1 MAELQEQTLEAARQE
16 EALREEQSNLEKTTG
31 ALQEQ
36 ARDLEQV
43 MPSQTEQSD
52 TDESRDARRQDQ
64 LLQQLRTELATER
77 SRRDLTELE
86 TEELAL
92 KLDDARD
99 AAALVADQE
108 QWTDDAKVEWHQEAL
123 VQLYENHRREMRRL
137 RREAAKL
144 ERLQHRAQSKRSAQA
159 EDVSALKWSVEQLS
173 HQNEA
178 LAGRAGTVT
187 EHVLER
193 ERHRCANA
201 EMEEA
206 DGALEAAL
214 SEELHRQQAR
224 IHMLESAAL
233 RLGQGREGLKRHR
246 QAQHAEAV
254 RLESR
259 LRTLRA
265 QRDTFG
271 RKSHCAADASGAE
284 LVAALVA
291 AKGRVA
297 DLHAQA
303 WAACLPGKLR
313 DDAELGQ
320 SFRTLCALH
329 GSFRKARILS
339 SCIHSHY
346 VADPMLVVLHTDLP
360 MRWLCHACLA
370 STQLAYAAVCFLG
383 RLRAAD
389 VDKYRRMI
397 RNPAV
402 AACAEGEAAL
412 DAAFAALLAMLG
424 GTHPGDGERDKELQ
438 ETLAAISAQGAQ
450 LLSLQGVFFKEEE
463 LFASWQSA
471 CCAVEALRAVCAFA
485 LYASDDAGGSR
496 RQKWQNLYER
506 ADRLVRWINRSACAT
521 ADGVGLLEV
530 QPAEVQPQAGSE
542 LGAEVPDDGFAGD
555 GDPGQEP
562 GPCLSQHMVDAVLRQ
577 VAALDMAS
585 ASEPGPE
592 QDNEADALDRALGHA
607 EAQLTTLS
615 QALEARRLP
624 DSAAQEP
631 PQPPWACAREA
642 VRSQI
647 EENERKAPTAKS
659 DVEHQLLKVAAA
671 LESAEVRLQREQREV
686 REVERKFGAARIS
699 AEHFKIA
706 ETSVARLQAQAKSG
720 SVQQQTL
727 EQQLQKE
734 RVRVE
739 EVEQA
744 TTETRRKCRDLEQQ
758 LRECERR
765 LEKKLNAQVP
775 AEDVLALR
783 RTCARQSRE
792 IAELRLAPTSAPSL
806 PSLSCRSPSRAGA
819 EGLLSCW
826 RGLRETQARLLLEQA
841 GTQLVN
847 LEERDPETASSQQ
860 AGRLDALARRS
871 SELKKEVTALL
882 SEVAGSGKD
891 TGSGSTPFAPI
902 ALTRFLRSTAEAAKR
917 GPTRRVALPLPADCR
932 GPVTR
937 FPPALPLEADLAQLQ
952 SLHGV
957 LL

>member
-1 MAELQEQTLEAARQE
+1 M
-16 EALREEQSNLEKTTG
+16 
-31 ALQEQ
+31 
-36 ARDLEQV
+36 
-43 MPSQTEQSD
+43 
-52 TDESRDARRQDQ
+52 
-64 LLQQLRTELATER
+64 
-77 SRRDLTELE
+77 
-86 TEELAL
+86 
-92 KLDDARD
+92 
-99 AAALVADQE
+99 
-108 QWTDDAKVEWHQEAL
+108 
-123 VQLYENHRREMRRL
+123 
-137 RREAAKL
+137 
-144 ERLQHRAQSKRSAQA
+144 
-159 EDVSALKWSVEQLS
+159 
-173 HQNEA
+173 
-178 LAGRAGTVT
+178 
-187 EHVLER
+187 
-193 ERHRCANA
+193 
-201 EMEEA
+201 
-206 DGALEAAL
+206 
-214 SEELHRQQAR
+214 
-224 IHMLESAAL
+224 
-233 RLGQGREGLKRHR
+233 
-246 QAQHAEAV
+246 
-254 RLESR
+254 
-259 LRTLRA
+259 
-265 QRDTFG
+265 
-271 RKSHCAADASGAE
+271 
-284 LVAALVA
+284 
-291 AKGRVA
+291 
-297 DLHAQA
+297 
-303 WAACLPGKLR
+303 
-313 DDAELGQ
+313 
-320 SFRTLCALH
+320 
-329 GSFRKARILS
+329 
-339 SCIHSHY
+339 
-346 VADPMLVVLHTDLP
+346 
-360 MRWLCHACLA
+360 
-370 STQLAYAAVCFLG
+370 
-383 RLRAAD
+383 
-389 VDKYRRMI
+389 
-397 RNPAV
+397 
-402 AACAEGEAAL
+402 
-412 DAAFAALLAMLG
+412 
-424 GTHPGDGERDKELQ
+424 
-438 ETLAAISAQGAQ
+438 
-450 LLSLQGVFFKEEE
+450 
-463 LFASWQSA
+463 
-471 CCAVEALRAVCAFA
+471 
-485 LYASDDAGGSR
+485 
-496 RQKWQNLYER
+496 
-506 ADRLVRWINRSACAT
+506 
-521 ADGVGLLEV
+521 
-530 QPAEVQPQAGSE
+530 
-542 LGAEVPDDGFAGD
+542 
-555 GDPGQEP
+555 
-562 GPCLSQHMVDAVLRQ
+562 
-577 VAALDMAS
+577 
-585 ASEPGPE
+585 
-592 QDNEADALDRALGHA
+592 
-607 EAQLTTLS
+607 
-615 QALEARRLP
+615 
-624 DSAAQEP
+624 
-631 PQPPWACAREA
+631 
-642 VRSQI
+642 RSQI